1 MYSHTLQEHSPPSQ
15 LNNTVTVRSHAN
27 RRIKFVNAA
36 NISRTAETVLNE
48 RLADRNN
55 WPSNLLQQS
64 GTPWGKRGVTKPLAE
79 KVFHYVE
86 KHYLAGRAKS
96 GCSQYTHNLCKNVY
110 RRIAGR
116 PDGYEVT
123 KKEQKKVGAC
133 LGYLAAL
140 GVLEY
145 VPGTGVKGAY
155 VGYGYAVLGT
165 TAPVLAPVKTIKGG
179 APKSNQKETDLG
191 APITGSYYREKTQ
204 RRDEKKEQKQ
214 TATAVVLTPEG
225 VTLLTAFTDH
235 LKGVARGRKVAAEL
249 EATAGKHARLV
260 RLLNE
265 IGQACGEAVT
275 AGVTNAYGL
284 ARKTVTE
291 AGDTGRPNDLT
302 ATETPARLLG
312 HLLEIQADNIT
323 AVLEKETRRQG
334 ELATAGADTH
344 GAYKTELVRDANG
357 REYLTPVVEVA
368 ATIEAVETP
377 LEKENARRY
386 SKAPAAALNALAS
399 HVDGYA
405 TVQPDTATLEGIEQA
420 TAVTELTPAY
430 LAEPW
435 LRGRIVADAVRQA
448 KHLGGLTGVDAER
461 LHAVYLERRAAGN
474 LWADTDLAVL
484 EKELGRP
491 LHLAECALY
500 DLAVSVSVVAWERV
514 EAGEPPP
521 VSVRSVVTV

>member
-1 MYSHTLQEHSPPSQ
+1 MYKTSLAKPSHRRQSKETARDTPRIDYAVAQELGRASQTL
-15 LNNTVTVRSHAN
+15 L
-27 RRIKFVNAA
+27 
-36 NISRTAETVLNE
+36 SR
-48 RLADRNN
+48 RLADPNN
-55 WPSNLLQQS
+55 HPQRLT
-64 GTPWGKRGVTKPLAE
+64 TPTGKTWSSRHVTKPQAHKYLTA
-79 KVFHYVE
+79 VNAW
-86 KHYLAGRAKS
+86 YLAGRSKNDAGKNWT
-96 GCSQYTHNLCKNVY
+96 GHLCAHVY
-110 RRIAGR
+110 RQAHGL
-116 PDGYEVT
+116 PWHTPVT
-123 KKEQKKVGAC
+123 KLQKNRVGDHLNY
-133 LGYLAAL
+133 LGAL
-140 GVLEY
+140 GILIYRPAKGNQPAHLEYGQAVHALTNVTDLGGGVLQFWSTGSTPVLEY
-145 VPGTGVKGAY
+145 SLQEGLQEENSKAIRKTAAEKPVPKAVKQ
-155 VGYGYAVLGT
+155 AVT
-165 TAPVLAPVKTIKGG
+165 
-179 APKSNQKETDLG
+179 
-191 APITGSYYREKTQ
+191 
-204 RRDEKKEQKQ
+204 
-214 TATAVVLTPEG
+214 LTPEG

-235 LKGVARGRKVAAEL
+235 LKGVAKGHTVAAEL

-265 IGQACGEAVT
+265 TGQACGEAVT

-284 ARKTVTE
+284 ARRTVTE

-312 HLLEIQADNIT
+312 HLLETQAGNIT
-323 AVLEKETRRQG
+323 AVLEKETRRQR

-368 ATIEAVETP
+368 AAIEAVETP

-430 LAEPW
+430 LTEPP

-448 KHLGGLTGVDAER
+448 KHFGGLTGVDAER
-461 LHAVYLERRAAGN
+461 LHAAYLERRAAGN

-500 DLAVSVSVVAWERV
+500 DLAVSVSVVGWERV

-521 VSVRSVVTV
+521 VGVRSVVTV